1 MGYVTKNLISDEHVV
16 YTAKVH
22 WIVFLTPIVSLI
34 IVASSFG
41 YLVLS
46 DGGNS
51 DEFTVLFFLIMGIT
65 FLIWF
70 AVSFIKAFTVWGGT
84 ELAVTSKRVIAKTGL
99 IQRNT
104 VELNHSKVESF
115 SVHQSILG
123 RILGYGDVVV
133 NGTGGIGTPI
143 NRVSKPIQ
151 FRKEAMQVVG

>member
-1 MGYVTKNLISDEHVV
+1 MKRLLLLCTL
-16 YTAKVH
+16 
-22 WIVFLTPIVSLI
+22 
-34 IVASSFG
+34 
-41 YLVLS
+41 
-46 DGGNS
+46 
-51 DEFTVLFFLIMGIT
+51 
-65 FLIWF
+65 LIWF
-70 AVSFIKAFTVWGGT
+70 AVSFIKAFTVWWGT